1 MRKKLKIYLTIPLF
15 ILGSCSIAGSWVYER
30 ADGYLAEYFKEYA
43 NFYEEQKN
51 EIDKVTESYVNWFT
65 RNELPIIK
73 TILVKM
79 KDINNNNAESL
90 INEAY
95 LNGQGLFERSNKY
108 FEKSFVEFSKTL
120 TDLQVYEIKNHFDEI
135 QIEREESRKK
145 EKSYSEEVFENFSS
159 GFRRLNIKLTNAQ
172 KDFAKENIK
181 ELKNTRP
188 GWSFFQEKWVEELI
202 EILKK
207 RNDKDFEKNITSHL
221 RSFENLGD
229 EEFQLKRKNNEQV
242 TIKIISGIFSSASK
256 KQIKGMNRRIESY
269 IASIDRI
276 LSNRSLDLRVFR
288 VEYRPLYHD
297 NKRL

>member
-1 MRKKLKIYLTIPLF
+1 MRKKLKIYLTISLF

-43 NFYEEQKN
+43 NFSEEQKN

-65 RNELPIIK
+65 LNELPIIK
-73 TILVKM
+73 TILVNM

-120 TDLQVYEIKNHFDEI
+120 TDLQVDEIKNHFDEI

-229 EEFQLKRKNNEQV
+229 VEFQLKRKNNEQV
-242 TIKIISGIFSSASK
+242 TIKIISGIFSSASE
-256 KQIKGMNRRIESY
+256 KQIKGMNRRIETY

-276 LSNRSLDLRVFR
+276 LSNRSLD
-288 VEYRPLYHD
+288 
-297 NKRL
+297 

>member
-1 MRKKLKIYLTIPLF
+1 MRKKLKIYLTISLF

-43 NFYEEQKN
+43 NFSEEQKN

-65 RNELPIIK
+65 LNELPIIK
-73 TILVKM
+73 TILVNM

-90 INEAY
+90 INETY

-120 TDLQVYEIKNHFDEI
+120 TDLQVDEIKNHFDEI

-242 TIKIISGIFSSASK
+242 TIKIISGIFSSASE
-256 KQIKGMNRRIESY
+256 KQINGMNRRIETY

-276 LSNRSLDLRVFR
+276 LSNRSLD
-288 VEYRPLYHD
+288 
-297 NKRL
+297 

>member
-1 MRKKLKIYLTIPLF
+1 MRIKLKIYLTTSLV

-43 NFYEEQKN
+43 NFSDEQEN

-65 RNELPIIK
+65 RNELPVIR
-73 TILVKM
+73 TILVTI

-90 INEAY
+90 INETY
-95 LNGQGLFERSNKY
+95 LIGQGLFERSNTY

-120 TDLQVYEIKNHFDEI
+120 TDFQVDEIRNHFDEI

-145 EKSYSEEVFENFSS
+145 EKNYSEEVFENFTS
-159 GFRRLNIKLTNAQ
+159 GFRRLNLKLTNAQ
-172 KDFAKENIK
+172 KGFVKENIK
-181 ELKNTRP
+181 ELKDTRSE
-188 GWSFFQEKWVEELI
+188 WSVFQEKWVEELI

-207 RNDKDFEKNITSHL
+207 RNDKDFEENITSHL

-229 EEFQLKRKNNEQV
+229 EEFQLTRKNNEQV
-242 TIKIISGIFSSASK
+242 TIKIISGIFSSASE
-256 KQIKGMNRRIESY
+256 KQIRGMNRKTETY

-276 LSNRSLDLRVFR
+276 LSNRSLD
-288 VEYRPLYHD
+288 
-297 NKRL
+297 

>member
-1 MRKKLKIYLTIPLF
+1 MRKKLKIYLTISLF

-43 NFYEEQKN
+43 NFSEEQKN

-65 RNELPIIK
+65 LNELPIIK
-73 TILVKM
+73 TILVNM

-120 TDLQVYEIKNHFDEI
+120 TDLQVDEIKNHFDEI

-242 TIKIISGIFSSASK
+242 TIKIISGIFSSASE
-256 KQIKGMNRRIESY
+256 KQIKGMNRRIETY
-269 IASIDRI
+269 IASIDKI
-276 LSNRSLDLRVFR
+276 LSNRSLD
-288 VEYRPLYHD
+288 
-297 NKRL
+297 

>member
-1 MRKKLKIYLTIPLF
+1 MRKKLKIYLTISLF

-43 NFYEEQKN
+43 NFSEEQKN

-65 RNELPIIK
+65 LNELPIIR
-73 TILVKM
+73 TILVNM
-79 KDINNNNAESL
+79 KDINSNNAESL

-95 LNGQGLFERSNKY
+95 LNGQGLFERSYKY

-120 TDLQVYEIKNHFDEI
+120 TDLQVDEIKNHFDEI

-145 EKSYSEEVFENFSS
+145 EKSYSEEMFENFSS

-207 RNDKDFEKNITSHL
+207 RNDKGFEKNITSHL

-242 TIKIISGIFSSASK
+242 TIKIISGIFSSASE
-256 KQIKGMNRRIESY
+256 KQIKGMNRRIETY

-276 LSNRSLDLRVFR
+276 LSNRSLD
-288 VEYRPLYHD
+288 
-297 NKRL
+297 

>member
-1 MRKKLKIYLTIPLF
+1 MRKKLEIYLTISLF

-43 NFYEEQKN
+43 NFSEEQEN

-65 RNELPIIK
+65 LNELPIIK
-73 TILVKM
+73 TILVNM

-120 TDLQVYEIKNHFDEI
+120 TDLQVDEIKNHFDEI

-242 TIKIISGIFSSASK
+242 TIKIISGIFSSASE
-256 KQIKGMNRRIESY
+256 KQIKGMNRRIETY

-276 LSNRSLDLRVFR
+276 LSNRSLD
-288 VEYRPLYHD
+288 
-297 NKRL
+297 

>member
-1 MRKKLKIYLTIPLF
+1 MRKKLKIYLTISLF

-43 NFYEEQKN
+43 NFSEEQKN

-65 RNELPIIK
+65 LNELPMIR
-73 TILVKM
+73 TILVNM

-90 INEAY
+90 INEIY
-95 LNGQGLFERSNKY
+95 LNGQGLFERSNEY

-120 TDLQVYEIKNHFDEI
+120 TDLQVDEIKNHFDEI

-145 EKSYSEEVFENFSS
+145 EKIYSEEVFENFSS
-159 GFRRLNIKLTNAQ
+159 GFRRLNIKLTNTQ

-181 ELKNTRP
+181 ELKDTRP
-188 GWSFFQEKWVEELI
+188 EWAFFQEKWVEELI

-207 RNDKDFEKNITSHL
+207 RNDKDFEENITNHL

-229 EEFQLKRKNNEQV
+229 EEFQLRRKNNEQA
-242 TIKIISGIFSSASK
+242 TIKIISGIFSSSSE
-256 KQIKGMNRRIESY
+256 KQIKGMNRRIETY

-276 LSNRSLDLRVFR
+276 LSNRSLD
-288 VEYRPLYHD
+288 
-297 NKRL
+297 

>member
-1 MRKKLKIYLTIPLF
+1 MRKKLKIYLTISLF

-43 NFYEEQKN
+43 NFSEEQKN

-65 RNELPIIK
+65 LNELPIIK
-73 TILVKM
+73 TILVNM

-90 INEAY
+90 INETY

-120 TDLQVYEIKNHFDEI
+120 TDLQVDEIKNHFDEI

-242 TIKIISGIFSSASK
+242 TIKIISGIFSSASE
-256 KQIKGMNRRIESY
+256 KQIKGMNRRIETY
-269 IASIDRI
+269 RPSIDRI
-276 LSNRSLDLRVFR
+276 LSNRSLD
-288 VEYRPLYHD
+288 
-297 NKRL
+297 

>member
-1 MRKKLKIYLTIPLF
+1 MRKKLKIYLTISLF

-43 NFYEEQKN
+43 NFSEEQEN

-120 TDLQVYEIKNHFDEI
+120 TDLQVDEIKNHFDEI

-242 TIKIISGIFSSASK
+242 TIKIISGIFSSASE
-256 KQIKGMNRRIESY
+256 KQIKGMNRRIETY
-269 IASIDRI
+269 IASIDKI
-276 LSNRSLDLRVFR
+276 LSNRSLD
-288 VEYRPLYHD
+288 
-297 NKRL
+297 